1 MTELRRICKD
11 APQIQKGTDV
21 YFAGSEEKGFYTFS
35 MGLATLMFL
44 YSLMGMFLGLHA
56 SFDKC
61 TTLADGFANARHT
74 EQNKEWSGTRGL
86 TEGGECT
93 GGGGSTAERRQP
105 EVSDGGHGG
114 EDDGVAPG
122 VGCSM
127 ATESPTE
134 AGKWENGSAV
144 GGKLQVDREF
154 NEAFGKKGL
163 HFVHLKVRSL
173 LPKINEIRLL
183 VCKSE
188 SQWQDRNC
196 TRIYYG
202 LGQMERLSPAATKT
216 MIRVQRMSIVAASGQ
231 QLQQDQILKTRKE
244 KQSVSFSCKVTG
256 SCFGNTVHWYQ
267 KGEGKP
273 FSQILYKVLNT
284 NSFTRDNTHPQ
295 TADFSAMGKSDSSEL
310 KIQSVKVSHSA
321 TYYCACWDSSTHKVG
336 QRLEFGSGTTLY
348 VTDGIQRK
356 PKVTLY
362 SASNSES
369 NEKTTLL
376 CLARDMSP
384 DLVKISWKIEE
395 ANGGRTEVPK
405 AEGEQLEQREEEQTT
420 SMIII
425 DKENTYRNKYICS
438 VEHEWGAQHFDIP
451 KDTPTTMSAPAF
463 RNDMQES
470 LTLQCTEDSFQSTC
484 SLNLASLVYTVM
496 IVKSMVYCCGLS
508 LLLHNRILGRGPS
521 T

>member
-1 MTELRRICKD
+1 M
-11 APQIQKGTDV
+11 
-21 YFAGSEEKGFYTFS
+21 
-35 MGLATLMFL
+35 ATGKF
-44 YSLMGMFLGLHA
+44 GMVAALLIYV
-56 SFDKC
+56 
-61 TTLADGFANARHT
+61 
-74 EQNKEWSGTRGL
+74 WSGTRGL

-93 GGGGSTAERRQP
+93 GGGRSTAERRQP

-122 VGCSM
+122 EGCSM

-144 GGKLQVDREF
+144 GGELQVDREF

-163 HFVHLKVRSL
+163 HFVYLKVRSL

-188 SQWQDRNC
+188 
-196 TRIYYG
+196 
-202 LGQMERLSPAATKT
+202 
-216 MIRVQRMSIVAASGQ
+216 
-231 QLQQDQILKTRKE
+231 
-244 KQSVSFSCKVTG
+244 
-256 SCFGNTVHWYQ
+256 
-267 KGEGKP
+267 
-273 FSQILYKVLNT
+273 
-284 NSFTRDNTHPQ
+284 

-321 TYYCACWDSSTHKVG
+321 TYYCACWDSTSWYFYLHILLCTSITPVLIVKL
-336 QRLEFGSGTTLY
+336 LEFGSGTTLY

-376 CLARDMSP
+376 CLARDMFP

-438 VEHEWGAQHFDIP
+438 VEHEWGAQHFVIP

-463 RNDMQES
+463 RNDTQES
-470 LTLQCTEDSFQSTC
+470 QTLQFTEDSFQSTC
-484 SLNLASLVYTVM
+484 SLNLASVVYTVM